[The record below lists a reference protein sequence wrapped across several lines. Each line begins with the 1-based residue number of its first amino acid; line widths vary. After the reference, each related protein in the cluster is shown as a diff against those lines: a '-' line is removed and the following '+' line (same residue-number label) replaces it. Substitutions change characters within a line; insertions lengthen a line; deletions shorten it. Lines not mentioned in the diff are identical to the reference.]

1 MTTTATTAT
10 IKVMRDAGYS
20 QSQRVGPVLE
30 AWSPFTGSR
39 SRLGSGSGFGAL
51 DSCKNYA
58 PNDFDSSRCCRQKVS
73 L

>member
-1 MTTTATTAT
+1 MTTTAT

-20 QSQRVGPVLE
+20 QSHRVGPVLE
-30 AWSPFTGSR
+30 AWGPFTGSR
-39 SRLGSGSGFGAL
+39 SGSGFGAL

-73 L
+73 SPGLCV